1 MSLIKLSNRLFALD
15 LDPQELT
22 VYAYLCSLPASAKTL
37 TGAAVISVKQ
47 ATIGQNCG
55 IKSMTTV
62 SRIIDRLQ
70 EKGLAE
76 PLERSCKANHRKGTY
91 KYAVTQQS
99 LHDGY
104 FFVDRRV
111 FGQLVPRQMMIY
123 LFMCKSYSPQLGRC
137 WNSYN
142 DIAEQTGM
150 KRETVIQTVNELVK
164 GHFITRF
171 RRRSKDN
178 CKVFVDNLYQ
188 IVRYVIGKITKKTAR
203 LYRKYNRATGLLL
216 SKAVGYAI
224 LNQHEMK
231 VEVYDSDFPMT
242 GVFSDE
248 VYANSSFQTL
258 SIHTDAP
265 LPALHE
271 DAPAQTGTAEPAST
285 LQFGLLGN
293 GITVYDT
300 ARESNSLLSG
310 YKNSDTV

>member
-1 MSLIKLSNRLFALD
+1 MSLFKLSNKLFSLGLD
-15 LDPQELT
+15 AQEIS

-76 PLERSCKANHRKGTY
+76 PLERSKKAAPKRGTY
-91 KYAVTQQS
+91 IYAVTQQT

-216 SKAVGYAI
+216 SKANTQ
-224 LNQHEMK
+224 LNYSRNERFCQ
-231 VEVYDSDFPMT
+231 VEKQK
-242 GVFSDE
+242 
-248 VYANSSFQTL
+248 FQARG
-258 SIHTDAP
+258 SPQNA
-265 LPALHE
+265 AL
-271 DAPAQTGTAEPAST
+271 
-285 LQFGLLGN
+285 
-293 GITVYDT
+293 Y
-300 ARESNSLLSG
+300 
-310 YKNSDTV
+310 